1 MGMRHTVSS
10 LPLNGRTRR
19 PDAWSPP
26 SRPWGVTAPPRALL
40 LGRDRGGMTSPRPS
54 RSHTTVPTPPLRPLG
69 LTQHLRQVQAPR
81 GARQVDRH
89 LPRGPVRP
97 RAPRVGPVPHLP
109 HTSGGPGR
117 RPPAQSPERR
127 PSKAEVGR
135 CPRRTDTCEVC
146 CWPVTAQRARACGPH
161 RGRPSRQEGVGPS
174 APQPELRGRLAPRLC
189 HVTGAQH
196 TAVQDSNSG
205 PGAQPPPGSPA

>member
-1 MGMRHTVSS
+1 
-10 LPLNGRTRR
+10 
-19 PDAWSPP
+19 
-26 SRPWGVTAPPRALL
+26 
-40 LGRDRGGMTSPRPS
+40 MTSPRPS
-54 RSHTTVPTPPLRPLG
+54 RSNTTVPTPPLPASGAHAAPATGPGTEGGEAGRPRPPWTAG
-69 LTQHLRQVQAPR
+69 GMGGPPTHRR
-81 GARQVDRH
+81 
-89 LPRGPVRP
+89 LPGGPVRP
-97 RAPRVGPVPHLP
+97 CAPRLGPVPHLP
-109 HTSGGPGR
+109 HTSGGPGW
-117 RPPAQSPERR
+117 RPPAQSTERR

-146 CWPVTAQRARACGPH
+146 CWPVTAQRARACRPH
-161 RGRPSRQEGVGPS
+161 RGRPSQQEGVGPS